1 MDVPKA
7 ARDGGVAPAPGVAKA
22 PGAPVADATPAT
34 GAVPATG
41 ATPSLASPPP
51 PNAEQRQRMLDAVKD
66 DPEKLAQRKKFLE
79 ALDRGEPEA
88 LERWKKMSERRRENG
103 GGSGGG
109 GAS

>member
-1 MDVPKA
+1 
-7 ARDGGVAPAPGVAKA
+7 
-22 PGAPVADATPAT
+22 
-34 GAVPATG
+34 
-41 ATPSLASPPP
+41 
-51 PNAEQRQRMLDAVKD
+51 MLDAARD

-79 ALDRGEPEA
+79 ALDKGEPEA